1 MNKVNPACLK
11 KKPISARTSAFLSI
25 FFLFFSVAGFAQ
37 TMQTTQKSVYTKVAK
52 YVGGYMESV
61 PNDYYNNP
69 TKKYPLLIFLHGIG
83 ERGDGTPGVLER
95 VTNVGIAKLL
105 KDNAFPA
112 SFAYGGSNYSFI
124 VLSPQISGSA
134 WDQPIADIIAFA
146 KQNYRVDE
154 QRIYVT
160 GLSMGGIS
168 LWAYATQTAARGKEL
183 AAMLLCTPG
192 TGYTSTQLSNLS
204 SAQLPV
210 WVTNNTGDPYNPAS
224 GATALVNA
232 INSTVPAPPK
242 ALLTIFTKSG
252 HDCWTATYNPA
263 FKQDGLNVY
272 EWMLSKSRGSVQQA
286 PAKPVLTASA
296 GANQIIT
303 LPTNTVTLDAS
314 GSKVTSGSITSY
326 SWTKVSGPTTGTL
339 TLISNGLQAKLTDL
353 VAGVYVYQL
362 TVKDS
367 NGSTATA
374 NVTVTV
380 NAATTSTAPP
390 TANAGK
396 EQTITLPTN
405 SCTLNGSLSSA
416 STGNTIVSYKW
427 TKMSSSPSAGA
438 ITNPSS
444 VSTTVTGLVEGVYTF
459 SLTVTDS
466 RGVSVSGG
474 TIVTVK
480 AGTTSTNVA
489 PTAVAN
495 GGGAIQLPTN
505 SRTLS
510 GTASTPA
517 PGSSIASY
525 SWSKVSG
532 PTSYKIANANAA
544 TTEFSNL
551 VEGVYVFRL
560 TVTDKNGLSSS
571 ADAKIVVQAAADV
584 ASTAP
589 TAVANGGGVI
599 QLPTNSRTL
608 SGTASTPAPGSSI
621 ASYSWSKVSGPT
633 SYKIANANAATTEFS
648 NLAEG
653 VYVFRLTVTDKNGLS
668 SSADA
673 KIVVQAAAD
682 VAPTAVANGGG
693 VIQLP
698 TNSKTLSGTASTPA
712 PGSSIASYYW
722 SKVSGP
728 SSYTIAN
735 PNAAETVFSNL
746 AEGVYVFRL
755 TITDKNGLSST
766 ADAKIVVQSAA
777 TANRT
782 MGSDDNASIAL
793 AEDNII
799 RGDESSLNF
808 KVSPN
813 PVQSDMNIAITGG
826 LNGKASITVYNIS
839 GKQVLQ
845 QEFVKDGNGTL
856 NKGFNLSRLPRGIY
870 VVQVAVDGKYKKA
883 IRIVKQ

>member
-584 ASTAP
+584 A
-589 TAVANGGGVI
+589 
-599 QLPTNSRTL
+599 
-608 SGTASTPAPGSSI
+608 
-621 ASYSWSKVSGPT
+621 
-633 SYKIANANAATTEFS
+633 
-648 NLAEG
+648 
-653 VYVFRLTVTDKNGLS
+653 
-668 SSADA
+668 
-673 KIVVQAAAD
+673 
-682 VAPTAVANGGG
+682 PTAVANGGG